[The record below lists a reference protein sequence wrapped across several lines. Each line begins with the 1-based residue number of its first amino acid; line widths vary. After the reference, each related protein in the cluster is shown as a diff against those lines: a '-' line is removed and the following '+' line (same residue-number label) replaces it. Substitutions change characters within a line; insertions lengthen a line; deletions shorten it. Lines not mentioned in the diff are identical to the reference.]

1 MRATASRATGKQKG
15 DREKVRAKS
24 EDHLDE
30 ELDDVDSADR
40 IIVTDKGTFV
50 CISSLS
56 HAFTLNVKTSAHTL
70 CDM

>member
-1 MRATASRATGKQKG
+1 M
-15 DREKVRAKS
+15 RAKS

-56 HAFTLNVKTSAHTL
+56 HAFILNVKTSVHTL